1 MKYKNSKINYLN
13 YFKNFHHPHQFVKVS
28 RNVKVVCPEM
38 VVYGVL
44 KNNLVFRVI
53 ERMVLPSILV
63 IFGLE
68 EGNVLKMNQIM
79 EVKPKLIL
87 RINLVISTMN
97 LI

>member
-1 MKYKNSKINYLN
+1 
-13 YFKNFHHPHQFVKVS
+13 VKVS